1 MSAGGGN
8 ELVALKPPSLKLS
21 KVGDLE
27 QTFKILCD
35 HVGNVNHG
43 ASFDEALRKI
53 EVWITGQTNQA
64 ISRHKLFTYRRRRQS
79 QRQRLDFNVKT
90 ISRSASLKEV
100 LTKVSGCSKK
110 DSIPCL
116 QYV

>member
-53 EVWITGQTNQA
+53 EVWINGQTNQM
-64 ISRHKLFTYRRRRQS
+64 IS
-79 QRQRLDFNVKT
+79 
-90 ISRSASLKEV
+90 SLNFYLQKEEAEPEA
-100 LTKVSGCSKK
+100 KVGLQCK
-110 DSIPCL
+110 DDIQIGKS
-116 QYV
+116 